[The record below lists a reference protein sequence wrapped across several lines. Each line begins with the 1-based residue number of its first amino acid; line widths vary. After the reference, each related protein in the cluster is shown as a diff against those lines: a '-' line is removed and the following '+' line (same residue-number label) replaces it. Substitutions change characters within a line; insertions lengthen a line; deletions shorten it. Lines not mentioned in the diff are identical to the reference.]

1 VKVEEL
7 RLTRIS
13 VPLLGKFVVL
23 RTVIV
28 LDGATVYGAVS
39 ATLPGYWR
47 GILSPGPPGMT
58 TWLGLPT
65 VPATAALRIVF
76 WIASKFSQPDL
87 VVAVGA
93 MNTALPAGTANVPSS
108 RRNFVP
114 SGVPEPSSATGTLPP
129 TRSAFKLRSTIV
141 GASATIVSVAE
152 STRDDDAPRSTV
164 KNWAPYSVADEPT
177 VNDPSLTDAE
187 TGASSR

>member
-1 VKVEEL
+1 
-7 RLTRIS
+7 LTRIS

-28 LDGATVYGAVS
+28 LDAATVYEAVR
-39 ATLPGYWR
+39 ATLPGYCS
-47 GILSPGPPGMT
+47 GILSPGPPGMMM
-58 TWLGLPT
+58 WLGLPT
-65 VPATAALRIVF
+65 VPAVAALRIVF
-76 WIASKFSQPDL
+76 WIASKFSQPDF

-129 TRSAFKLRSTIV
+129 TRSAFKLRSTPAD
-141 GASATIVSVAE
+141 GASATMVSVAE